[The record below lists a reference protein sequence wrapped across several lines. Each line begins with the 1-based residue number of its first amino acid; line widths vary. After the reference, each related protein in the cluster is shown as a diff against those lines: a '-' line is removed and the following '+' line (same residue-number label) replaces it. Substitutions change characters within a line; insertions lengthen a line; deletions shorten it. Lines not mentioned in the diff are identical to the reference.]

1 MFYLKCNILF
11 YTTSKKLIINIR
23 SFHKVSLYKF
33 YKNISNQNI
42 FIGWGRKKS
51 GLKAMN
57 LAKRYRVKFILL
69 EDGFI
74 RSLNLGVENSP
85 SFSIVKDDIGIYYDA
100 TMPSKLENLLN
111 TYEFK
116 DEEIKQAKKAIEL
129 IKKYKISKYNN
140 NLDIPDDYFQ
150 KDEKRVLVITQTA
163 NDASLEFGLAKDFK
177 TVDMIKDAI
186 KENPKSKIYIKIHP
200 DVLSGK
206 KQSDFNAQDL
216 PSKCVVIKENYNP
229 IELLSHFKKVY
240 TKTSGM
246 GFEALIQEC
255 ECVCYGMPFYAGWGL
270 TKDKLECKRRMQ
282 KRSLEEVFYA
292 AYILYAEYFNP
303 YLNQKSNIFDTIQ
316 TLAKYKDIEKANSN
330 RLFMLGFTLWKRHFI
345 KPFFKAKNNKIIFL
359 NSIKS
364 LARYKLKED
373 DKFFIWGK
381 KYDDNTLKNL
391 LLVKVKEQNL
401 TNFSPKVS
409 LVEDGFIRSISLGSD
424 LTRPFSLI
432 VDDKGLYIDPNKPS
446 KLEELLQNEIF
457 DENMLS
463 RAKNIIKILLENRF
477 SKYNGLKHENL
488 KINAKIGQKVILIP
502 AQVEDDASM
511 ILGGFGLSTLDLL
524 KEVRAK
530 NQDAY
535 IIFKPHPDVLS
546 GNRVGLKDET
556 LILEFC
562 DEIVKDCSIDSAIK
576 IADEIHTITSTSGFD
591 ALLRAKKVFTYG
603 MPFYAGWGL
612 TKDKH
617 KCERRTRKLSLEEL
631 VAGALITYPRY
642 INPKTKTLCEIEVC
656 LDIMLNLQKDYF
668 SKKHIKLAIDFKTF
682 MLRKIRRFY
691 EFLAKK

>member
-1 MFYLKCNILF
+1 MKHYSI
-11 YTTSKKLIINIR
+11 SKKLIANVRNFYTI
-23 SFHKVSLYKF
+23 SLYK
-33 YKNISNQNI
+33 KNSKINKDDL
-42 FIGWGRKKS
+42 FLGWGRKKS
-51 GLKAMN
+51 GLKAIN
-57 LAKRYRVKFILL
+57 LAKKYKAKFILL

-85 SFSIVKDDIGIYYDA
+85 SFSMVKDDIGIYYDA
-100 TMPSKLENLLN
+100 TAPSKLENLLN

-150 KDEKRVLVITQTA
+150 KDEKRVLIITQTA
-163 NDASLEFGLAKDFK
+163 NDASLEFGLAKGFK

-206 KQSDFNAQDL
+206 KQSDLDINSLPKECILITENFNPVA
-216 PSKCVVIKENYNP
+216 
-229 IELLSHFKKVY
+229 LLEFFDKVY

-246 GFEALIQEC
+246 GFEALMQEC
-255 ECVCYGMPFYAGWGL
+255 ECICYGMPFYAGWGL

-282 KRSLEEVFYA
+282 KRSLEEVFYV

-303 YLNQKSNIFDTIQ
+303 CLNQKSNIFDTIQ
-316 TLAKYKDIEKANSN
+316 TLAKYKDIEKVNSN
-330 RLFMLGFTLWKRHFI
+330 KLFMLGFTLWKRHFI
-345 KPFFKAKNNKIIFL
+345 KPFFKAKDNEIIFL

-364 LARYKLKED
+364 LVRYKLKED

-381 KYDDNTLKNL
+381 KYDENTLKNL
-391 LLVKVKEQNL
+391 LLVKAKEQNL
-401 TNFSPKVS
+401 TNFTPKVS

-432 VDDKGLYIDPNKPS
+432 VDDKGLYIDPNKAS

-457 DENMLS
+457 DENMLN

-477 SKYNGLKHENL
+477 SKYNGLKHEDL
-488 KINAKIGQKVILIP
+488 KINAKIGQKIILIP

-591 ALLRAKKVFTYG
+591 ALLRAKKVFAYG

-612 TKDKH
+612 TKDKYR
-617 KCERRTRKLSLEEL
+617 CERRTRKLSLEEL
-631 VAGALITYPRY
+631 VAGALIAYPRY
-642 INPKTKTLCEIEVC
+642 INPKTK
-656 LDIMLNLQKDYF
+656 
-668 SKKHIKLAIDFKTF
+668 
-682 MLRKIRRFY
+682 
-691 EFLAKK
+691 

>member
-1 MFYLKCNILF
+1 MKY
-11 YTTSKKLIINIR
+11 YSTSKKLITNVKNFYTI
-23 SFHKVSLYKF
+23 FLYK
-33 YKNISNQNI
+33 KNLKINKDDL
-42 FIGWGRKKS
+42 FFGWGRKKS

-57 LAKRYRVKFILL
+57 LAKKYNTKFILL

-85 SFSIVKDDIGIYYDA
+85 SFSMVKDDIGIYYDA

-116 DEEIKQAKKAIEL
+116 GEEIKQAKKAIEL

-150 KDEKRVLVITQTA
+150 KDEKRVLIIAQTA

-186 KENPKSKIYIKIHP
+186 KENPDSKIYIKIHP

-206 KQSDFNAQDL
+206 KQSDLDINSL
-216 PSKCVVIKENYNP
+216 PKECILISENFNP
-229 IELLSHFKKVY
+229 IALLEFFDKVY

-292 AYILYAEYFNP
+292 AYILYSEYFNP

-316 TLAKYKDIEKANSN
+316 TLAKYKSIEKANSN
-330 RLFMLGFTLWKRHFI
+330 RLFMLGFTLWKRYFI
-345 KPFFKAKNNKIIFL
+345 KPFFKAKNNEIIFL

-381 KYDDNTLKNL
+381 KYDENTLKNL
-391 LLVKVKEQNL
+391 LLVKAKEQNL
-401 TNFSPKVS
+401 TSFTPKVS

-432 VDDKGLYIDPNKPS
+432 VDDKGLYIDPNKVS

-457 DENMLS
+457 DKNMLN
-463 RAKNIIKILLENRF
+463 RAKNIIKTLLENRF
-477 SKYNGLKHENL
+477 SKYNGLKHEDL

-524 KEVRAK
+524 KEVRSK

-612 TKDKH
+612 TKDKYR
-617 KCERRTRKLSLEEL
+617 CERRTRKLSLEEL

-656 LDIMLNLQKDYF
+656 LDIMLNLQKAYF
-668 SKKHIKLAIDFKTF
+668 SKKYIKLAIDFKTF
-682 MLRKIRRFY
+682 ILR
-691 EFLAKK
+691 

>member
-1 MFYLKCNILF
+1 MKY
-11 YTTSKKLIINIR
+11 YSTSKKLITNVKNFYTI
-23 SFHKVSLYKF
+23 FLYK
-33 YKNISNQNI
+33 KNLKINKDDL
-42 FIGWGRKKS
+42 FFGWGRKKS

-57 LAKRYRVKFILL
+57 LAKKYNTKFILL

-85 SFSIVKDDIGIYYDA
+85 SFSMVKDDIGIYYDA

-116 DEEIKQAKKAIEL
+116 GEEIKQAKKAIEL

-150 KDEKRVLVITQTA
+150 KDEKRVLIIAQTA

-186 KENPKSKIYIKIHP
+186 KENPDSKIYIKIHP

-206 KQSDFNAQDL
+206 KQSDLDINSL
-216 PSKCVVIKENYNP
+216 PKECILISENFNP
-229 IELLSHFKKVY
+229 IALLEFFDKVY

-292 AYILYAEYFNP
+292 AYILYSEYFNP

-316 TLAKYKDIEKANSN
+316 TLAKYKSIEKANSN
-330 RLFMLGFTLWKRHFI
+330 RLFMLGFTLWKRYFI
-345 KPFFKAKNNKIIFL
+345 KPFFKAKNNEIIFL

-381 KYDDNTLKNL
+381 KYDENTLKNL
-391 LLVKVKEQNL
+391 LLVKAKEQNL
-401 TNFSPKVS
+401 TSFTPKVS

-432 VDDKGLYIDPNKPS
+432 VDDKGLYIDPNKVS

-457 DENMLS
+457 DKNMLN
-463 RAKNIIKILLENRF
+463 RAKNMIKTLLENRF
-477 SKYNGLKHENL
+477 SKYNGLKHEDL

-524 KEVRAK
+524 KEVRSK

-612 TKDKH
+612 TKDKYR
-617 KCERRTRKLSLEEL
+617 CERRTRKLSLEEL
-631 VAGALITYPRY
+631 VVGALITYPRY

-656 LDIMLNLQKDYF
+656 LDIMLNLQKAYF
-668 SKKHIKLAIDFKTF
+668 SKKYIKLAIDFKTF
-682 MLRKIRRFY
+682 ILRKIRRFY

>member
-1 MFYLKCNILF
+1 MKY
-11 YTTSKKLIINIR
+11 YSTSKKLIANVRNFYII
-23 SFHKVSLYKF
+23 SLYK
-33 YKNISNQNI
+33 KNLKIKKDDL
-42 FIGWGRKKS
+42 FFGWGRKKS

-57 LAKRYRVKFILL
+57 LAKKYKAKFILL

-140 NLDIPDDYFQ
+140 NLDIPDNYFQ
-150 KDEKRVLVITQTA
+150 KDEKRVLIITQTA

-177 TVDMIKDAI
+177 TLDMIKDAI
-186 KENPKSKIYIKIHP
+186 KENPKSTIYIKIHP

-206 KQSDFNAQDL
+206 KQSDLDINSL
-216 PSKCVVIKENYNP
+216 PKECILITENFNP
-229 IELLSHFKKVY
+229 IALLEFFDKVY

-246 GFEALIQEC
+246 GFEALMQEC
-255 ECVCYGMPFYAGWGL
+255 ECICYGMPFYAGWGL
-270 TKDKLECKRRMQ
+270 TKDKLECKRRIQ

-316 TLAKYKDIEKANSN
+316 TLAKYKDIEKVNSN
-330 RLFMLGFTLWKRHFI
+330 KLFMLGFALWKRHFI
-345 KPFFKAKNNKIIFL
+345 KPFFKAKDNQIIFL
-359 NSIKS
+359 NSLKS
-364 LARYKLKED
+364 LARYKLKEN

-381 KYDDNTLKNL
+381 RIDYNALKTTLIKKAQDENL
-391 LLVKVKEQNL
+391 LHF
-401 TNFSPKVS
+401 TPKIF

-457 DENMLS
+457 DENMLN

-488 KINAKIGQKVILIP
+488 KINAKTGQKIILIP
-502 AQVEDDASM
+502 DQVEDDASM

-524 KEVRAK
+524 KEVRSK

-612 TKDKH
+612 TKDKYR
-617 KCERRTRKLSLEEL
+617 CERRTRKLSLEEL
-631 VAGALITYPRY
+631 VAGALIAYPRY

-656 LDIMLNLQKDYF
+656 LDIMLNLQKAYF

>member
-1 MFYLKCNILF
+1 MKHYSI
-11 YTTSKKLIINIR
+11 SKKLIANVRNFYTI
-23 SFHKVSLYKF
+23 SLYKKKSKINKDDLF
-33 YKNISNQNI
+33 L
-42 FIGWGRKKS
+42 GWGRKKS
-51 GLKAMN
+51 GLKAIN
-57 LAKRYRVKFILL
+57 LAKKYKAKFILL

-85 SFSIVKDDIGIYYDA
+85 SFSMVKDDIGIYYDA
-100 TMPSKLENLLN
+100 TAPSKLENLLN

-116 DEEIKQAKKAIEL
+116 DEEIKQAKKVIEL

-150 KDEKRVLVITQTA
+150 KDEKRVLIITQTA

-186 KENPKSKIYIKIHP
+186 KENPDSKIYIKIHP

-206 KQSDFNAQDL
+206 KQSDLDINSL
-216 PSKCVVIKENYNP
+216 PKECILITENFNP
-229 IELLSHFKKVY
+229 IALLEFFDKVY

-246 GFEALIQEC
+246 GFEALMQGC

-292 AYILYAEYFNP
+292 AYILYSEYFNP

-330 RLFMLGFTLWKRHFI
+330 RLFMLGFTLWKRYFI
-345 KPFFKAKNNKIIFL
+345 RPFFKAKDNKIIFL
-359 NSIKS
+359 NSLKS
-364 LARYKLKED
+364 LARYKLKEN

-381 KYDDNTLKNL
+381 RIDYNALKTTLIKKAQDENL
-391 LLVKVKEQNL
+391 LH
-401 TNFSPKVS
+401 FIPKIS

-424 LTRPFSLI
+424 LTRPFSLN
-432 VDDKGLYIDPNKPS
+432 VDDKGLYIDPNKAS

-457 DENMLS
+457 DENMLN

-488 KINAKIGQKVILIP
+488 KINAKIGQKIILIP
-502 AQVEDDASM
+502 AQVEDDVSM

-612 TKDKH
+612 TKDKYR
-617 KCERRTRKLSLEEL
+617 CERRTRKLSLEEL
-631 VAGALITYPRY
+631 VAGALIIYPRY
-642 INPKTKTLCEIEVC
+642 INPKTKTLCEI
-656 LDIMLNLQKDYF
+656 
-668 SKKHIKLAIDFKTF
+668 
-682 MLRKIRRFY
+682 
-691 EFLAKK
+691 

>member
-1 MFYLKCNILF
+1 MKY
-11 YTTSKKLIINIR
+11 YSTSKKLIANARNFYTI
-23 SFHKVSLYKF
+23 SLYK
-33 YKNISNQNI
+33 KNLKIKKDDL
-42 FIGWGRKKS
+42 FFGWGRKKS

-57 LAKRYRVKFILL
+57 LAKKYKAKFILL

-85 SFSIVKDDIGIYYDA
+85 SFSMVKDDIGIYYDA

-140 NLDIPDDYFQ
+140 NLDIPDNYFQ
-150 KDEKRVLVITQTA
+150 KDEKRVLIITQTA
-163 NDASLEFGLAKDFK
+163 SDASLEFGLAKDFK

-206 KQSDFNAQDL
+206 KQSDLDINSL
-216 PSKCVVIKENYNP
+216 PKECILITENFNP
-229 IELLSHFKKVY
+229 IALLEFFDKVY

-246 GFEALIQEC
+246 GFEALMQEC
-255 ECVCYGMPFYAGWGL
+255 ECICYGMPFYAGWGL
-270 TKDKLECKRRMQ
+270 TKDKLECKRRIR
-282 KRSLEEVFYA
+282 KRNLEEFFYA
-292 AYILYAEYFNP
+292 AYILYSEYFNP

-316 TLAKYKDIEKANSN
+316 TLAKYKDIEKVNSN

-345 KPFFKAKNNKIIFL
+345 KPFFNAKDNEIIFL
-359 NSIKS
+359 NSLKS
-364 LARYKLKED
+364 LAGYKLKEN

-381 KYDDNTLKNL
+381 KYDENTLKNL
-391 LLVKVKEQNL
+391 LLVKAKEQNL
-401 TNFSPKVS
+401 TNFTPKVS

-457 DENMLS
+457 DENMLN

-488 KINAKIGQKVILIP
+488 KINAKTGQKIILIP
-502 AQVEDDASM
+502 DQVEDDASM

-524 KEVRAK
+524 KEVRSK

-612 TKDKH
+612 TKDKYR
-617 KCERRTRKLSLEEL
+617 CERRTRKLSLEEL
-631 VAGALITYPRY
+631 VAGALIAYPRY

-656 LDIMLNLQKDYF
+656 LDIMLNLQKAYF

-682 MLRKIRRFY
+682 MLRK
-691 EFLAKK
+691 

>member
-1 MFYLKCNILF
+1 MKY
-11 YTTSKKLIINIR
+11 YSTSKKLITNVKNFYTI
-23 SFHKVSLYKF
+23 FLYK
-33 YKNISNQNI
+33 KNLKINKDDL
-42 FIGWGRKKS
+42 FFGWGRKKS

-57 LAKRYRVKFILL
+57 LAKKYNTKFILL

-85 SFSIVKDDIGIYYDA
+85 SFSMVKDDIGIYYDA

-116 DEEIKQAKKAIEL
+116 GEEIKQAKKAIEL

-150 KDEKRVLVITQTA
+150 KDEKRVLIIAQTA

-186 KENPKSKIYIKIHP
+186 KENPDSKIYIKIHP

-206 KQSDFNAQDL
+206 KQSDLDINSL
-216 PSKCVVIKENYNP
+216 PKECILISENFNP
-229 IELLSHFKKVY
+229 IALLEFFDKVY

-292 AYILYAEYFNP
+292 AYILYSEYFNP

-316 TLAKYKDIEKANSN
+316 TLAKYKSIEKANSN
-330 RLFMLGFTLWKRHFI
+330 RLFMLGFTLWKRYFI
-345 KPFFKAKNNKIIFL
+345 KPFFKAKNNEIIFL

-381 KYDDNTLKNL
+381 KYDENTLKNL
-391 LLVKVKEQNL
+391 LLVKAKEQNL
-401 TNFSPKVS
+401 TSFTPKVS

-432 VDDKGLYIDPNKPS
+432 VDDKGLYIDPNKVS

-457 DENMLS
+457 DKNMLN
-463 RAKNIIKILLENRF
+463 RAKNIIKTLLENRF
-477 SKYNGLKHENL
+477 SKYNGLKHEDL

-524 KEVRAK
+524 KEVRSK

-576 IADEIHTITSTSGFD
+576 IANEIHTITSTSGFD

-656 LDIMLNLQKDYF
+656 LDIMLNLQKAYF
-668 SKKHIKLAIDFKTF
+668 SKKYIKLAIDFKTF

>member
-1 MFYLKCNILF
+1 MKHYSI
-11 YTTSKKLIINIR
+11 SKKLIANVRNFYTI
-23 SFHKVSLYKF
+23 SLYKKKSKINKDDLF
-33 YKNISNQNI
+33 L
-42 FIGWGRKKS
+42 GWGRKKS
-51 GLKAMN
+51 GLKAIN
-57 LAKRYRVKFILL
+57 LAKKYKAKFILL

-85 SFSIVKDDIGIYYDA
+85 SFSMVKDDIGIYYDA
-100 TMPSKLENLLN
+100 TAPSKLENLLN

-116 DEEIKQAKKAIEL
+116 DEEIKQAKKVIEL

-150 KDEKRVLVITQTA
+150 KDEKRVLIITQTA

-186 KENPKSKIYIKIHP
+186 KENPDSKIYIKIHP

-206 KQSDFNAQDL
+206 KQSDLDINSL
-216 PSKCVVIKENYNP
+216 PKECILITENFNP
-229 IELLSHFKKVY
+229 IALLEFFDKVY

-246 GFEALIQEC
+246 GFEALMQGC

-292 AYILYAEYFNP
+292 AYILYSEYFNP

-330 RLFMLGFTLWKRHFI
+330 RLFMLGFTLWKRYFI
-345 KPFFKAKNNKIIFL
+345 RPFFKAKDNKIIFL
-359 NSIKS
+359 NSLKS
-364 LARYKLKED
+364 LARYKLKEN

-381 KYDDNTLKNL
+381 RIDYNALKTTLIKKAQDENL
-391 LLVKVKEQNL
+391 LH
-401 TNFSPKVS
+401 FIPKIS

-424 LTRPFSLI
+424 LTRPFSLN
-432 VDDKGLYIDPNKPS
+432 VDDKGLYIDPNKAS

-457 DENMLS
+457 DENMLN

-488 KINAKIGQKVILIP
+488 KINAKIGQKIILIP
-502 AQVEDDASM
+502 AQVEDDVSM

-603 MPFYAGWGL
+603 MPFYAGWDL
-612 TKDKH
+612 TKDKYR
-617 KCERRTRKLSLEEL
+617 CERRTRKLSLEEL
-631 VAGALITYPRY
+631 VAGALIIYPRY

-656 LDIMLNLQKDYF
+656 LDIMLNLQ
-668 SKKHIKLAIDFKTF
+668 
-682 MLRKIRRFY
+682 
-691 EFLAKK
+691 

>member
-1 MFYLKCNILF
+1 MKY
-11 YTTSKKLIINIR
+11 YSTSKKLITNVKNFYTI
-23 SFHKVSLYKF
+23 FLYK
-33 YKNISNQNI
+33 KNLKINKDDL
-42 FIGWGRKKS
+42 FFGWGRKKS

-57 LAKRYRVKFILL
+57 LAKKYNTKFILL

-85 SFSIVKDDIGIYYDA
+85 SFSMVKDDIGIYYDA

-116 DEEIKQAKKAIEL
+116 GEEIKQAKKAIEL

-150 KDEKRVLVITQTA
+150 KDEKRVLIIAQTA

-186 KENPKSKIYIKIHP
+186 KENPDSKIYIKIHP

-206 KQSDFNAQDL
+206 KQSDLDINSL
-216 PSKCVVIKENYNP
+216 PKECILISENFNP
-229 IELLSHFKKVY
+229 IALLEFFDKVY

-292 AYILYAEYFNP
+292 AYILYSEYFNP

-316 TLAKYKDIEKANSN
+316 TLAKYKSIEKANSN
-330 RLFMLGFTLWKRHFI
+330 RLFMLGFTLWKRYFI
-345 KPFFKAKNNKIIFL
+345 KPFFKAKNNEIIFL

-381 KYDDNTLKNL
+381 KYDENTLKNL
-391 LLVKVKEQNL
+391 LLVKAKEQNL
-401 TNFSPKVS
+401 TSFTPKVS

-432 VDDKGLYIDPNKPS
+432 VDDKGLYIDPNKVS

-457 DENMLS
+457 DKNMLN
-463 RAKNIIKILLENRF
+463 RAKNIIKTLLENRF
-477 SKYNGLKHENL
+477 SKYNGLKHEDL

-524 KEVRAK
+524 KEVRSK

-612 TKDKH
+612 TKDKYR
-617 KCERRTRKLSLEEL
+617 CERRTRKLSLEEL

-656 LDIMLNLQKDYF
+656 LDIMLNLQKAYF
-668 SKKHIKLAIDFKTF
+668 SKKYI
-682 MLRKIRRFY
+682 
-691 EFLAKK
+691 

>member
-1 MFYLKCNILF
+1 MKY
-11 YTTSKKLIINIR
+11 YSASKKLTANARNFYTI
-23 SFHKVSLYKF
+23 SLYK
-33 YKNISNQNI
+33 KNLKIKKDNL
-42 FIGWGRKKS
+42 FFGWGRKKS

-57 LAKRYRVKFILL
+57 LAKKYKAKFILL

-85 SFSIVKDDIGIYYDA
+85 SFSMVKDDIGIYYDA

-150 KDEKRVLVITQTA
+150 KDEKRVLIITQTA
-163 NDASLEFGLAKDFK
+163 NDTSLEFGLAKDFK
-177 TVDMIKDAI
+177 TLDMIKDAI

-206 KQSDFNAQDL
+206 KQSDLDINSL
-216 PSKCVVIKENYNP
+216 PKECILITENFNP
-229 IELLSHFKKVY
+229 IALLEFFDKVY

-246 GFEALIQEC
+246 GFEALMQEC
-255 ECVCYGMPFYAGWGL
+255 ECICYGMPFYAGWGL

-292 AYILYAEYFNP
+292 AYILYSEYFNP

-316 TLAKYKDIEKANSN
+316 TLAKYKDIEKVNSN

-345 KPFFKAKNNKIIFL
+345 KPFFNAKDNEIIFL
-359 NSIKS
+359 NSLKS
-364 LARYKLKED
+364 LVRYKLKED

-381 KYDDNTLKNL
+381 KYDENTLKNL
-391 LLVKVKEQNL
+391 LLVKAKEQNL

-432 VDDKGLYIDPNKPS
+432 VDDKGLYIDPNKAS

-457 DENMLS
+457 DENMLN

-488 KINAKIGQKVILIP
+488 KINAKIGQKIILIP

-524 KEVRAK
+524 KEVRSK

-546 GNRVGLKDET
+546 GNRVGLKDKT
-556 LILEFC
+556 RILEFC

-617 KCERRTRKLSLEEL
+617 RCERRTRKLSLEEL

>member
-1 MFYLKCNILF
+1 MSSYSI
-11 YTTSKKLIINIR
+11 SKKLIANARNFYSI
-23 SFHKVSLYKF
+23 FLYK
-33 YKNISNQNI
+33 KNLKINKDDL
-42 FIGWGRKKS
+42 FFGWGRKKS

-57 LAKRYRVKFILL
+57 LAKKYNTKFILL

-85 SFSIVKDDIGIYYDA
+85 SFSMVKDDIGIYYDA

-116 DEEIKQAKKAIEL
+116 DEELKQAKKVIEL

-150 KDEKRVLVITQTA
+150 KDEKRVLIITQTA
-163 NDASLEFGLAKDFK
+163 SDASLEFGLAKDFK

-186 KENPKSKIYIKIHP
+186 KENPDSKIYIKIHP

-206 KQSDFNAQDL
+206 KQSDLDIKSL
-216 PSKCVVIKENYNP
+216 PKECILITENFNP
-229 IELLSHFKKVY
+229 IALLEFFDKVY

-246 GFEALIQEC
+246 GFEALMQGC

-292 AYILYAEYFNP
+292 AYILYSEYFNP

-316 TLAKYKDIEKANSN
+316 TLAKYKDIEKVNSN
-330 RLFMLGFTLWKRHFI
+330 KLFMLGFTLWKRHFI
-345 KPFFKAKNNKIIFL
+345 KPFFRAKDNEIIFL

-364 LARYKLKED
+364 LVRYKLKED

-381 KYDDNTLKNL
+381 KYDENTLKNL
-391 LLVKVKEQNL
+391 LLVKAKEQNL
-401 TNFSPKVS
+401 TNFTPKVS

-457 DENMLS
+457 DENMLN

-488 KINAKIGQKVILIP
+488 KINAKTGQKIILIP

-524 KEVRAK
+524 KEVRSK

-612 TKDKH
+612 TKDKYR
-617 KCERRTRKLSLEEL
+617 CERRTRKLSLEEL
-631 VAGALITYPRY
+631 VAGALIAYPRY

-656 LDIMLNLQKDYF
+656 LDIMLNLQKAYF
-668 SKKHIKLAIDFKTF
+668 SKKYIKLTIDFKTF

>member
-1 MFYLKCNILF
+1 MF
-11 YTTSKKLIINIR
+11 
-23 SFHKVSLYKF
+23 LYK
-33 YKNISNQNI
+33 KNLKINKDNL
-42 FIGWGRKKS
+42 FFGWGRKKS

-57 LAKRYRVKFILL
+57 LAKKYNTKFILL

-150 KDEKRVLVITQTA
+150 KDEKRVLIITQTA
-163 NDASLEFGLAKDFK
+163 NDASLEFGLSKDFK

-186 KENPKSKIYIKIHP
+186 KENPDSKIYIKIHP

-206 KQSDFNAQDL
+206 KQSDLVINSL
-216 PSKCVVIKENYNP
+216 SKECILITENFNP
-229 IELLSHFKKVY
+229 IALLEFFDKVY

-246 GFEALIQEC
+246 GFEALMQEC

-282 KRSLEEVFYA
+282 KKSLEEVFYA
-292 AYILYAEYFNP
+292 AYILYSEYFNP

-316 TLAKYKDIEKANSN
+316 TLAKYKDMEKVNSN

-345 KPFFKAKNNKIIFL
+345 KPFFKAKNNEIIFL

-364 LARYKLKED
+364 LVRYKLKED
-373 DKFFIWGK
+373 DKFFIWGRRIDYNVLKTTLIK
-381 KYDDNTLKNL
+381 KAQDENL
-391 LLVKVKEQNL
+391 LH
-401 TNFSPKVS
+401 FIPKIS

-457 DENMLS
+457 DENMLN

-477 SKYNGLKHENL
+477 SKYNGLKHEDL
-488 KINAKIGQKVILIP
+488 KINAKIGQKIILIP

-524 KEVRAK
+524 KEVRSK

-682 MLRKIRRFY
+682 MFRKIRRFY
-691 EFLAKK
+691 EFLTEK

>member
-1 MFYLKCNILF
+1 MKY
-11 YTTSKKLIINIR
+11 YSASKKLIANARNFYTI
-23 SFHKVSLYKF
+23 SLYK
-33 YKNISNQNI
+33 KNLKIKKDDL
-42 FIGWGRKKS
+42 FFGWGRKKS

-57 LAKRYRVKFILL
+57 LAKKYKAKFILL

-74 RSLNLGVENSP
+74 RSLNLGVEDSP
-85 SFSIVKDDIGIYYDA
+85 SFSMVKDDIGIYYDA

-111 TYEFK
+111 TCEFK

-140 NLDIPDDYFQ
+140 NLDIPDNYFQ
-150 KDEKRVLVITQTA
+150 KDEKRVLIITQTA

-177 TVDMIKDAI
+177 TLDMIKDAI
-186 KENPKSKIYIKIHP
+186 KENPKSTIYIKIHP

-206 KQSDFNAQDL
+206 KQSDLDL
-216 PSKCVVIKENYNP
+216 NSLPKECILITENFNP
-229 IELLSHFKKVY
+229 IALLEFFDKVY

-246 GFEALIQEC
+246 GFEALMQEC
-255 ECVCYGMPFYAGWGL
+255 ECICYGMPFYAGWGL

-292 AYILYAEYFNP
+292 AYILYSEYFNP

-316 TLAKYKDIEKANSN
+316 TLAKYKDIEKVNSN
-330 RLFMLGFTLWKRHFI
+330 KLFMLGFTLWKRHFI
-345 KPFFKAKNNKIIFL
+345 KPFFKAKDNEIIFL

-364 LARYKLKED
+364 LVRYKLKED

-381 KYDDNTLKNL
+381 KYNENTLKNL
-391 LLVKVKEQNL
+391 LLVKAKEQNL
-401 TNFSPKVS
+401 TNFTPKVS

-457 DENMLS
+457 DENMLN

-488 KINAKIGQKVILIP
+488 KINAKTGQKIILIP

-524 KEVRAK
+524 KEVRSK

-612 TKDKH
+612 TKDKYR
-617 KCERRTRKLSLEEL
+617 CERRTRKLSLEEL
-631 VAGALITYPRY
+631 VAGALIAYPRY

-668 SKKHIKLAIDFKTF
+668 SKKYIKLVIDFKTF

>member
-1 MFYLKCNILF
+1 MKY
-11 YTTSKKLIINIR
+11 YSASKKLIANARNFYTI
-23 SFHKVSLYKF
+23 SLYK
-33 YKNISNQNI
+33 KNLKIKKDDL
-42 FIGWGRKKS
+42 FFGWGRKKS

-57 LAKRYRVKFILL
+57 LAKKYKAKFILL

-85 SFSIVKDDIGIYYDA
+85 SFSMVKDDIGIYYDA
-100 TMPSKLENLLN
+100 TAPSKLENLLN

-150 KDEKRVLVITQTA
+150 KDEKRVLIITQTA

-177 TVDMIKDAI
+177 TVDMIKDAV

-206 KQSDFNAQDL
+206 KQSDLDINSL
-216 PSKCVVIKENYNP
+216 PKECILITENFNP
-229 IELLSHFKKVY
+229 IALLEFFDKVY

-246 GFEALIQEC
+246 GFEALMQEC
-255 ECVCYGMPFYAGWGL
+255 ECICYGMPFYAGWGL

-292 AYILYAEYFNP
+292 AYILYSEYFNP

-316 TLAKYKDIEKANSN
+316 TLAKYKDIEKVNSN
-330 RLFMLGFTLWKRHFI
+330 KLFMLGFTLWKRHFI
-345 KPFFKAKNNKIIFL
+345 KPFFNAKDNEIIFL

-364 LARYKLKED
+364 LVRYKLKED

-381 KYDDNTLKNL
+381 KYDENTLKNL
-391 LLVKVKEQNL
+391 LLVKAKEQNL
-401 TNFSPKVS
+401 TNFTPKVS

-457 DENMLS
+457 DENMLN

-488 KINAKIGQKVILIP
+488 KINAKTGQKIILIP

-524 KEVRAK
+524 KEVRSK

-612 TKDKH
+612 TKDKYR
-617 KCERRTRKLSLEEL
+617 CERRTRKLSLEEL
-631 VAGALITYPRY
+631 VAGALIAYPRY

-668 SKKHIKLAIDFKTF
+668 SKKYIKLVIDFKTF

>member
-1 MFYLKCNILF
+1 MKHYSI
-11 YTTSKKLIINIR
+11 SKKLIANARNFYTI
-23 SFHKVSLYKF
+23 SLYK
-33 YKNISNQNI
+33 KNLKIKKDDL
-42 FIGWGRKKS
+42 FFGWGRKKS

-57 LAKRYRVKFILL
+57 LAKKYKAKFILL

-85 SFSIVKDDIGIYYDA
+85 SFSMVKDDIGIYYDA
-100 TMPSKLENLLN
+100 TAPSKLENLLN

-116 DEEIKQAKKAIEL
+116 DEEIKQAKKVIEL

-150 KDEKRVLVITQTA
+150 KDEKRVLIITQTA

-186 KENPKSKIYIKIHP
+186 KENPDSKIYIKIHP

-206 KQSDFNAQDL
+206 KQSDLDINSL
-216 PSKCVVIKENYNP
+216 PKECILITENFNP
-229 IELLSHFKKVY
+229 IALLEFFDKVY

-246 GFEALIQEC
+246 GFEALMQGC

-292 AYILYAEYFNP
+292 AYILYSEYFNP

-330 RLFMLGFTLWKRHFI
+330 RLFMLGFTLWKRYFI
-345 KPFFKAKNNKIIFL
+345 RPFFKAKDNKIIFL
-359 NSIKS
+359 NSLKS
-364 LARYKLKED
+364 LARYKLKEN

-381 KYDDNTLKNL
+381 RIDYNALKTTLIKKAQDENL
-391 LLVKVKEQNL
+391 LH
-401 TNFSPKVS
+401 FIPKIS

-424 LTRPFSLI
+424 LTRPFSLN
-432 VDDKGLYIDPNKPS
+432 VDDKGLYIDPNKAS

-457 DENMLS
+457 DENMLN

-488 KINAKIGQKVILIP
+488 KINAKIGQKIILIP
-502 AQVEDDASM
+502 AQVEDDVSM

-612 TKDKH
+612 TKDKYR
-617 KCERRTRKLSLEEL
+617 CERRTRKLSLEEL
-631 VAGALITYPRY
+631 VAGALIIYPRY

-656 LDIMLNLQKDYF
+656 LDIMLNLQKAYF
-668 SKKHIKLAIDFKTF
+668 SKKYIKLAIDFKTF

>member
-1 MFYLKCNILF
+1 A
-11 YTTSKKLIINIR
+11 KK
-23 SFHKVSLYKF
+23 YK
-33 YKNISNQNI
+33 
-42 FIGWGRKKS
+42 
-51 GLKAMN
+51 A
-57 LAKRYRVKFILL
+57 KFILL

-85 SFSIVKDDIGIYYDA
+85 SFSMVKDDIGIYYDA
-100 TMPSKLENLLN
+100 TAPSKLENLLN

-150 KDEKRVLVITQTA
+150 KDEKRVLIITQTA
-163 NDASLEFGLAKDFK
+163 NDASLEFGLAKGFK

-206 KQSDFNAQDL
+206 KQSDLDINSLPKECILITENFNPVA
-216 PSKCVVIKENYNP
+216 
-229 IELLSHFKKVY
+229 LLEFFDKVY

-246 GFEALIQEC
+246 GFEALMQEC
-255 ECVCYGMPFYAGWGL
+255 ECICYGMPFYAGWGL

-282 KRSLEEVFYA
+282 KRSLEEVFYV

-303 YLNQKSNIFDTIQ
+303 CLNQKSNIFDTIQ
-316 TLAKYKDIEKANSN
+316 TLAKYKDIEKVNSN
-330 RLFMLGFTLWKRHFI
+330 KLFMLGFTLWKRHFI
-345 KPFFKAKNNKIIFL
+345 KPFFKAKDNEIIFL

-364 LARYKLKED
+364 LVRYKLKED

-381 KYDDNTLKNL
+381 KYDENTLKNL
-391 LLVKVKEQNL
+391 LLVKAKEQNL
-401 TNFSPKVS
+401 TNFTPKVS

-432 VDDKGLYIDPNKPS
+432 VDDKGLYIDPNKAS

-457 DENMLS
+457 DENMLN

-477 SKYNGLKHENL
+477 SKYNGLKHEDL
-488 KINAKIGQKVILIP
+488 KINAKIGQKIILIP

-591 ALLRAKKVFTYG
+591 ALLRAKKVFAYG

-612 TKDKH
+612 TKDKYR
-617 KCERRTRKLSLEEL
+617 CERRTRKLSLEEL
-631 VAGALITYPRY
+631 VAGALIAYPRY

-656 LDIMLNLQKDYF
+656 LDIMLNLQKAYF
-668 SKKHIKLAIDFKTF
+668 SKKYIKLAIDFKTF

>member
-1 MFYLKCNILF
+1 MKYYSI
-11 YTTSKKLIINIR
+11 SKKLIANVRNFYTI
-23 SFHKVSLYKF
+23 SLYK
-33 YKNISNQNI
+33 KNLKIKKDDL
-42 FIGWGRKKS
+42 FFGWGRKKS

-57 LAKRYRVKFILL
+57 LAKKYKAKFILL

-85 SFSIVKDDIGIYYDA
+85 SFSMVKDDIGIYYDA

-140 NLDIPDDYFQ
+140 NLDIPDNYFQ
-150 KDEKRVLVITQTA
+150 KDEKRVLIITQTA
-163 NDASLEFGLAKDFK
+163 SDASLEFGLAKDFK

-206 KQSDFNAQDL
+206 KQSDLDINSL
-216 PSKCVVIKENYNP
+216 PKECILITENFNP
-229 IELLSHFKKVY
+229 IALLEFFDKVY

-246 GFEALIQEC
+246 GFEALMQEC
-255 ECVCYGMPFYAGWGL
+255 ECICYGMPFYAGWGL
-270 TKDKLECKRRMQ
+270 TKDKLECKRRIR
-282 KRSLEEVFYA
+282 KRNLEEFFYA
-292 AYILYAEYFNP
+292 AYILYSEYFNP

-316 TLAKYKDIEKANSN
+316 TLAKYKDIEKVNSN

-345 KPFFKAKNNKIIFL
+345 KPFFNAKDNEIIFL
-359 NSIKS
+359 NSLKS
-364 LARYKLKED
+364 LAGYKLKEN

-381 KYDDNTLKNL
+381 KYDENTLKNL
-391 LLVKVKEQNL
+391 LLVKAKEQNL
-401 TNFSPKVS
+401 TNFTPKVS

-457 DENMLS
+457 DENMLN

-488 KINAKIGQKVILIP
+488 KINAKTGQKIILIP
-502 AQVEDDASM
+502 DQVEDDASM

-524 KEVRAK
+524 KEVRSK

-612 TKDKH
+612 TKDKYR
-617 KCERRTRKLSLEEL
+617 CERRTRKLSLEEL
-631 VAGALITYPRY
+631 VAGALIAYPRY

-656 LDIMLNLQKDYF
+656 LDIMLNLQKAYF

>member
-1 MFYLKCNILF
+1 MKY
-11 YTTSKKLIINIR
+11 YSASKKLIANARNFYTI
-23 SFHKVSLYKF
+23 SLYK
-33 YKNISNQNI
+33 KNLKIKKDDL
-42 FIGWGRKKS
+42 FFGWGRKKS

-57 LAKRYRVKFILL
+57 LAKKYKAKFILL

-85 SFSIVKDDIGIYYDA
+85 SFSMVKDDIGIYYDA

-129 IKKYKISKYNN
+129 IKKYEISKYNN

-150 KDEKRVLVITQTA
+150 KDEKRILIITQTA

-186 KENPKSKIYIKIHP
+186 KENPDSKIYIKIHP

-206 KQSDFNAQDL
+206 KQSDLDIKSL
-216 PSKCVVIKENYNP
+216 PKECILITENFNP
-229 IELLSHFKKVY
+229 IALLEFFDKVY

-246 GFEALIQEC
+246 GFEALMQGC
-255 ECVCYGMPFYAGWGL
+255 ECVCYSMPFYAGWGL
-270 TKDKLECKRRMQ
+270 TKDKLECKRRKQ

-292 AYILYAEYFNP
+292 AYILYSEYFNP

-316 TLAKYKDIEKANSN
+316 TLAKYKDIEKVNSN

-345 KPFFKAKNNKIIFL
+345 KPFFNAKDNEIIFL
-359 NSIKS
+359 NSLKS
-364 LARYKLKED
+364 LAGYKLKEN

-381 KYDDNTLKNL
+381 RIDYNTLKTTLIKKAQDEDLSNFTP
-391 LLVKVKEQNL
+391 KISL
-401 TNFSPKVS
+401 T
-409 LVEDGFIRSISLGSD
+409 EDGFIRSISLGSD

-432 VDDKGLYIDPNKPS
+432 IDDKGLYIDPNKAS

-457 DENMLS
+457 DENMLN

-488 KINAKIGQKVILIP
+488 KINAKTGQKIILIP

-524 KEVRAK
+524 KEVRSK

-617 KCERRTRKLSLEEL
+617 RCERRTRKLSLEEL

>member
-1 MFYLKCNILF
+1 MKY
-11 YTTSKKLIINIR
+11 YSASKKLIANARNFYTI
-23 SFHKVSLYKF
+23 SLYK
-33 YKNISNQNI
+33 KNLKIKKDDL
-42 FIGWGRKKS
+42 FFGWGRKKS

-57 LAKRYRVKFILL
+57 LAKKYKAKFILL

-85 SFSIVKDDIGIYYDA
+85 SFSMVKDDIGIYYDA
-100 TMPSKLENLLN
+100 TAPSKLENLLN

-150 KDEKRVLVITQTA
+150 KDEKRVLIITQTA

-177 TVDMIKDAI
+177 TVDMIKDAV

-206 KQSDFNAQDL
+206 KQSDLDINSL
-216 PSKCVVIKENYNP
+216 PKECILITENFNP
-229 IELLSHFKKVY
+229 IALLEFFDKVY

-246 GFEALIQEC
+246 GFEALMQEC
-255 ECVCYGMPFYAGWGL
+255 ECICYGMPFYAGWGL

-292 AYILYAEYFNP
+292 AYILYSEYFNP

-316 TLAKYKDIEKANSN
+316 TLAKYKDIEKVNSN
-330 RLFMLGFTLWKRHFI
+330 KLFMLGFTLWKRHFI
-345 KPFFKAKNNKIIFL
+345 KPFFKAKDNEIIFL

-364 LARYKLKED
+364 LVRYKLKED

-381 KYDDNTLKNL
+381 KYDENTLKNL
-391 LLVKVKEQNL
+391 LLVKAKEQNL
-401 TNFSPKVS
+401 TNFTPKVS

-457 DENMLS
+457 DENMLN

-488 KINAKIGQKVILIP
+488 KINAKTGQKIILIP

-524 KEVRAK
+524 KEVRSK

-612 TKDKH
+612 TKDKYR
-617 KCERRTRKLSLEEL
+617 CERRTRKLSLEEL
-631 VAGALITYPRY
+631 VAGALIAYPRY

-668 SKKHIKLAIDFKTF
+668 SKKYIKL
-682 MLRKIRRFY
+682 
-691 EFLAKK
+691 

>member
-1 MFYLKCNILF
+1 MKHYSI
-11 YTTSKKLIINIR
+11 SKKLIANVRNFYTI
-23 SFHKVSLYKF
+23 SLYK
-33 YKNISNQNI
+33 KNSKINKDDL
-42 FIGWGRKKS
+42 FLGWGRKKS
-51 GLKAMN
+51 GLKAIN
-57 LAKRYRVKFILL
+57 LAKKYKAKFILL

-85 SFSIVKDDIGIYYDA
+85 SFSMVKDDIGIYYDA
-100 TMPSKLENLLN
+100 TAPSKLENLLN

-150 KDEKRVLVITQTA
+150 KDEKRVLIITQTA
-163 NDASLEFGLAKDFK
+163 NDASLEFGLAKGFK

-206 KQSDFNAQDL
+206 KQSDLDINSLPKECILITENFNPVA
-216 PSKCVVIKENYNP
+216 
-229 IELLSHFKKVY
+229 LLEFFDKVY

-246 GFEALIQEC
+246 GFEALMQEC
-255 ECVCYGMPFYAGWGL
+255 ECICYGMPFYAGWGL

-282 KRSLEEVFYA
+282 KRSLEEVFYV

-303 YLNQKSNIFDTIQ
+303 CLNQKSNIFDTIQ
-316 TLAKYKDIEKANSN
+316 TLAKYKDIEKVNSN
-330 RLFMLGFTLWKRHFI
+330 KLFMLGFTLWKRHFI
-345 KPFFKAKNNKIIFL
+345 KPFFKAKDNEIIFL

-364 LARYKLKED
+364 LVRYKLKED

-381 KYDDNTLKNL
+381 KYDENTLKNL
-391 LLVKVKEQNL
+391 LLVKAKEQNL
-401 TNFSPKVS
+401 TNFTPKVS

-457 DENMLS
+457 DENILN

-477 SKYNGLKHENL
+477 SKYNGLKHEDL
-488 KINAKIGQKVILIP
+488 KINAKIGQKIILIP

-556 LILEFC
+556 LILKFC

-656 LDIMLNLQKDYF
+656 LDIMLNLQKAYF

>member
-1 MFYLKCNILF
+1 
-11 YTTSKKLIINIR
+11 
-23 SFHKVSLYKF
+23 
-33 YKNISNQNI
+33 
-42 FIGWGRKKS
+42 
-51 GLKAMN
+51 
-57 LAKRYRVKFILL
+57 LAKKYKAKFILL

-85 SFSIVKDDIGIYYDA
+85 SFSMVKDDIGIYYDA

-116 DEEIKQAKKAIEL
+116 GEEIKQAKKAIEL

-150 KDEKRVLVITQTA
+150 KDEKRVLIIAQTA

-186 KENPKSKIYIKIHP
+186 KENPDSKIYIKIHP

-206 KQSDFNAQDL
+206 KQSDLDINSL
-216 PSKCVVIKENYNP
+216 PKECILISENFNP
-229 IELLSHFKKVY
+229 IALLEFFDKVY

-292 AYILYAEYFNP
+292 AYILYSEYFNP

-330 RLFMLGFTLWKRHFI
+330 RLFMLGFTLWKRYFI
-345 KPFFKAKNNKIIFL
+345 KPFFKAKNNEIIFL

-381 KYDDNTLKNL
+381 KYDENTLKNL
-391 LLVKVKEQNL
+391 LLVKAKEQNL
-401 TNFSPKVS
+401 TNFTPKVS

-432 VDDKGLYIDPNKPS
+432 VDDKGLYIDPNKVS

-457 DENMLS
+457 DKNMLN
-463 RAKNIIKILLENRF
+463 RAKNIIKTLLENRF
-477 SKYNGLKHENL
+477 SKYNGLKHEDL

-524 KEVRAK
+524 KEVRSK

-612 TKDKH
+612 TKDKYR
-617 KCERRTRKLSLEEL
+617 CERRTRKLSLEEL
-631 VAGALITYPRY
+631 VAGALIIYPRY
-642 INPKTKTLCEIEVC
+642 INPKTKTLC
-656 LDIMLNLQKDYF
+656 
-668 SKKHIKLAIDFKTF
+668 
-682 MLRKIRRFY
+682 
-691 EFLAKK
+691 